1 MPQAL
6 KNSRCKGGSGERMG
20 KSGENPG
27 MAADESEELLDL
39 DMEPKP
45 ESLWWTSTHQHGDMR
60 TLSVGGRDKVWDL
73 PFCEIFDVLGY
84 RVCRDG
90 KGFQGAECSMCKA
103 LRSWWR
109 VKYIYRSKTVPM
121 TTKRKRVHSHAYS
134 TVLNGSRRV
143 REKPRYCVSPSD
155 LVWVTYRIRT
165 SRSMRTSW
173 KKKGLPLLTEKFA
186 YDGDVPIMLALRSIL
201 ERRTT
206 AWWGNPSSCGMAW
219 DPGNVQRWK
228 HKVGFHNRG
237 VQ

>member
-1 MPQAL
+1 MPTKARDQGWKELDKNLITITSLQEGWMSCAQIHSDASSI

-20 KSGENPG
+20 TSGENPG

-45 ESLWWTSTHQHGDMR
+45 ESLWWTSAHQHGDVR

-109 VKYIYRSKTVPM
+109 DKYIYRSKTVPM
-121 TTKRKRVHSHAYS
+121 STKRKRVHSHAYS

-173 KKKGLPLLTEKFA
+173 KKKGPAAVDREIC
-186 YDGDVPIMLALRSIL
+186 V
-201 ERRTT
+201 
-206 AWWGNPSSCGMAW
+206 
-219 DPGNVQRWK
+219 
-228 HKVGFHNRG
+228 
-237 VQ
+237 